1 VYKHGSAS
9 LQRSADKL
17 KAPLEMRANVC
28 IVRIID
34 GDTAVCRNTRA
45 TFVFEH
51 IGEIIA
57 CIQHLIS
64 SIRSAFVHK
73 GKRVQIQSAFT
84 TRPTARAMS
93 WRSWSAAHHRYAII
107 RART

>member
-1 VYKHGSAS
+1 MYKHGSAS

-64 SIRSAFVHK
+64 RAF
-73 GKRVQIQSAFT
+73 
-84 TRPTARAMS
+84 
-93 WRSWSAAHHRYAII
+93 AAHSCTKGSVCRFNLLSPPGQQLA
-107 RART
+107 